1 MVMLTVWY
9 DNPEFGQGE
18 RHPFSLRRTL
28 RMRVNGELYFEEV
41 VYPVDFGTF
50 EEYYDYI
57 SETMNWN
64 AIIKN

>member
-1 MVMLTVWY
+1 
-9 DNPEFGQGE
+9 
-18 RHPFSLRRTL
+18 
-28 RMRVNGELYFEEV
+28 MRVNGELYFEEV